1 MGINMEMCI
10 SGLIMI
16 LAIIGLG
23 FLILKIIHFSIFL
36 KENFEEIQSLRTDL
50 KYFDKRHEN
59 LRDDYRKLRH
69 EIDALKKVN
78 GGP

>member
-36 KENFEEIQSLRTDL
+36 KENFEEIQSLKSDL
-50 KYFDKRHEN
+50 KSLNKRNIEI
-59 LRDDYRKLRH
+59 REDYWKLH
-69 EIDALKKVN
+69 HQIAALKKVD